1 MSRVRRRRP
10 NRGRS
15 DPLGAI
21 TRLARRRARWVVGA
35 SIAAVALLAFEGRDV
50 ERKLT
55 INPVHVAGTASAR
68 AHEIVV
74 REFGTDYSMVVMLR
88 GPSAALEDQGR
99 RLDARLSAMPETSVV
114 SPWTRG
120 APVDELRPSPRVAA
134 LVVRTEPPGDG
145 GPEVLL
151 APVRRQIGAS
161 VEKPVKASLAGFPAV
176 IESLR
181 KAGEEATAT
190 GELIAVPV
198 LLVVLLLVFRSVLA
212 ALLPLLIGGA
222 VVLATRGVLS
232 LLLNFVHIDL
242 FAVSVTAMM
251 GLALGVD
258 YSLLVVSRF
267 REEREGGEIAAA
279 VEATVRATT
288 RSIVPAGS
296 ALILAMVVSGL
307 LMPGAI
313 GRSVALAV
321 VTVALLSMLL
331 AICVVPA
338 GLYLL
343 GGNLDRWSLPRR
355 EVSKAAPLRLSR
367 RIAAR
372 PRAVIAA
379 VIGLV
384 LCASWGFT
392 LESEAT
398 GLGLLPAGDPGRLE
412 QEEVQRALGPGWLA
426 PTEVIVNG
434 QGTPITSP
442 ERLRAL
448 ASFQRKLER
457 DPGVDTVAG
466 LREVESGAGRLSGLG
481 RELAAQ
487 ERGLDRLES
496 GISRVRDGTRLGA
509 EGLRQAAQGSNALS
523 TGVGAASSGAGVL
536 AGALQ
541 KTDAGSARLSEGL
554 GRAGDGSG
562 RLADGATKASSG
574 AGRLASALARAS
586 DQTGEVVDSA
596 RLFRNAMRSGNERLD
611 ALRPPLQGA
620 EERLATAIQGL
631 ERMTVGR
638 SDPQYADALR
648 AVQEASLQITGVDPR
663 SGERSNPSYGGLEDG
678 IEGAAGQFDVGLYL
692 ASRLDRSGR
701 RASSGMDKL
710 AQAAER
716 LDRGLDRLSAG
727 SRELSSGVAA
737 LAQGGAELS
746 PALTR
751 ISDGADHLA
760 SGLGQLGAGADRLA
774 GGLAAGAQRS
784 GLLTEGLDRIGNGL
798 AEQREEGSGS
808 SLTKLQQ
815 DSPGVFRSPYLVLAG
830 LDGSSPQR
838 RAQAASLV
846 NVDRGGSVARMLV
859 IGRDEPTSERARA
872 TADRLEAGAEEL
884 GRELGAEVVVGG
896 VTPAGD
902 ALNEALRD
910 RAPLLRIALSLISL
924 LILIPVMRAVT
935 MPAIAALLN
944 LLTISA
950 TFGLL
955 SLLFNDSLL
964 GGPGYVDVSVVLAT
978 MMVMFA
984 LAIDYEVFVFARM
997 REEYV
1002 RTGSSDMAVENALNQ
1017 TAHVVTGAALIMIAV
1032 FIAFS
1037 VSDLISIRNFGVAQ
1051 AIGVFIDAFIV
1062 RLVVIPAVMGWLGER
1077 SWWMPRWLD
1086 RLMPSGR

>member
-355 EVSKAAPLRLSR
+355 EVSKAA
-367 RIAAR
+367 
-372 PRAVIAA
+372 
-379 VIGLV
+379 
-384 LCASWGFT
+384 
-392 LESEAT
+392 

-710 AQAAER
+710 
-716 LDRGLDRLSAG
+716 
-727 SRELSSGVAA
+727 
-737 LAQGGAELS
+737 
-746 PALTR
+746 
-751 ISDGADHLA
+751 
-760 SGLGQLGAGADRLA
+760 
-774 GGLAAGAQRS
+774 
-784 GLLTEGLDRIGNGL
+784 
-798 AEQREEGSGS
+798 
-808 SLTKLQQ
+808 
-815 DSPGVFRSPYLVLAG
+815 
-830 LDGSSPQR
+830 
-838 RAQAASLV
+838 
-846 NVDRGGSVARMLV
+846 
-859 IGRDEPTSERARA
+859 
-872 TADRLEAGAEEL
+872 
-884 GRELGAEVVVGG
+884 
-896 VTPAGD
+896 
-902 ALNEALRD
+902 
-910 RAPLLRIALSLISL
+910 
-924 LILIPVMRAVT
+924 
-935 MPAIAALLN
+935 
-944 LLTISA
+944 
-950 TFGLL
+950 
-955 SLLFNDSLL
+955 
-964 GGPGYVDVSVVLAT
+964 
-978 MMVMFA
+978 
-984 LAIDYEVFVFARM
+984 
-997 REEYV
+997 
-1002 RTGSSDMAVENALNQ
+1002 
-1017 TAHVVTGAALIMIAV
+1017 
-1032 FIAFS
+1032 
-1037 VSDLISIRNFGVAQ
+1037 
-1051 AIGVFIDAFIV
+1051 
-1062 RLVVIPAVMGWLGER
+1062 
-1077 SWWMPRWLD
+1077 
-1086 RLMPSGR
+1086 